1 MSHHSELPKADTAPV
16 EARQL
21 LTEWVGNE
29 LTPEE
34 LDSAK
39 LICSELVT
47 NAFLHGEGSIALQVD
62 LDENRLIIEVID
74 EGKGFEHEVREIPFE
89 EISGRGLT
97 IVDAV
102 ASRWG
107 IHEGTT
113 HVWAELDRPTHVWVE
128 LERPGPRLGEDAK
141 PDE

>member
-1 MSHHSELPKADTAPV
+1 MAPAQ
-16 EARQL
+16 ARQL
-21 LTEWVGNE
+21 LTEWVGDE
-29 LTPEE
+29 LEPEE

-47 NAFLHGEGSIALQVD
+47 NAVLHGEGSIALEVD
-62 LDENRLIIEVID
+62 LDENRLMIEVID
-74 EGKGFEHEVREIPFE
+74 EGRGFEHEVREVPFE
-89 EISGRGLT
+89 EVSGRGLT

-102 ASRWG
+102 ANRWG

-113 HVWAELDRPTHVWVE
+113 HVWAE